1 MIPRVQNPQARAA
14 DVTHYVTH
22 DGRTLNTS
30 ARVEWRENWNMVQAS
45 PEDTAAMMD
54 QLIADAPHLK
64 RRVGVSAR
72 GRKLAKGIMHIT
84 LSWSPDE
91 KPDRKEM
98 MRAALES
105 LQHLGLDR
113 CMATVACH
121 IDRGH
126 PHVHVVVCRIDPDT
140 GRALARKNDAHRLS
154 RWAEQYEQ
162 DQGQI
167 RVPSRVTKHMYYDDR
182 RRAREQGQPLP
193 KSRSPR
199 RPRSRMTRDHEGQPV
214 RRSPAEIEV
223 WREAGAHYPGQ
234 KIPSAVARVINRTF
248 RPHRRALAAAEQA
261 DDLAAPA
268 QTVIDSPP
276 MPTLSGTAD
285 EDIRIIP
292 PHPARAPSWAAG
304 VVHRTLDTALSVIA
318 DARKARRA
326 EEALQR
332 EAGEAR
338 RAEEALQREAGEA
351 LQREAEEARRAEETL
366 QREAEEALQ
375 REAEEARRAEETLQ
389 REAEEALRAEK
400 NREGETVVRGRGR
413 KAGDRKP
420 APFTPIGGLRS
431 TTSPTQD
438 REQGS
443 VPPRGGK
450 PQRS

>member
-1 MIPRVQNPQARAA
+1 MIPRVQNPRARAA

-30 ARVEWRENWNMVQAS
+30 ARVEWRENLNMVQAS

-72 GRKLAKGIMHIT
+72 GRKLAKGIMHFT

-162 DQGQI
+162 AQGQI

-182 RRAREQGQPLP
+182 RKAREQGQPLP

-223 WREAGAHYPGQ
+223 WREAGADYPGE
-234 KIPSAVARVINRTF
+234 KIPSAVARVINQTF
-248 RPHRRALAAAEQA
+248 RPHRRALAAAAQA

-285 EDIRIIP
+285 EDIRMIP

-304 VVHRTLDTALSVIA
+304 VVHRTLDTARSVIA
-318 DARKARRA
+318 AARKARR
-326 EEALQR
+326 
-332 EAGEAR
+332 
-338 RAEEALQREAGEA
+338 
-351 LQREAEEARRAEETL
+351 
-366 QREAEEALQ
+366 AEEALQ
-375 REAEEARRAEETLQ
+375 REAEEARRAEEALQ
-389 REAEEALRAEK
+389 REAEK

-420 APFTPIGGLRS
+420 AP
-431 TTSPTQD
+431 SPTQD
-438 REQGS
+438 RERGS
-443 VPPRGGK
+443 VPPKGGK